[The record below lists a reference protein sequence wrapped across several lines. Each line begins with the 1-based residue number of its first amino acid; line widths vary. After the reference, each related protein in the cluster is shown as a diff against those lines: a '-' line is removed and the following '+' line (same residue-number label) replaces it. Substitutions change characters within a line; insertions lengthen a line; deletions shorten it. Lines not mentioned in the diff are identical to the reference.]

1 MQRSLIWRAVTE
13 INHGNY
19 DKRVDAY
26 IAKATPFAQPILREL
41 RSIVHE
47 GCPDVVETIKWGFP
61 NFDHKGIL
69 CNMAAFKKHCTFG
82 FWKSSLVVGED
93 GKSAEAHGLLGRMT
107 SVKALPSRK
116 VLLSYVRKATR
127 LNDEGVKVERPLK
140 TPKKALVVPAYLT
153 VALKKNKK
161 AFDFFEGFSP
171 RQTARLCGVDYRSQ
185 DRCHACAAG
194 RDLRASG

>member
-1 MQRSLIWRAVTE
+1 MATT
-13 INHGNY
+13 

-107 SVKALPSRK
+107 SVKDLPSRK

-171 RQTARLCGVDYRSQ
+171 GKRRDYVEWITEAKTDATRARRVETSVQWIAEGKARNWKYE
-185 DRCHACAAG
+185 RC
-194 RDLRASG
+194 